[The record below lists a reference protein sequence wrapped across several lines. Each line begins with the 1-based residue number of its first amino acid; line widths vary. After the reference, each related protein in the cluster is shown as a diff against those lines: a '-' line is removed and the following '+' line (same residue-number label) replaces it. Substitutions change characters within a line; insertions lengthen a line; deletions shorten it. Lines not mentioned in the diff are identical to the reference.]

1 MSSFISRIPSRKT
14 SGRMG
19 FRFSHAGVRGAL
31 MLVLFN
37 AITYAQSLPATAD
50 SDIVTDRPDVTE
62 SSIVVP
68 TGSYQIE
75 NGITWTTDHR
85 FQTFDLPESL
95 MRFGL
100 APRTEFRIAVP
111 NYFGGISG
119 PDPMGIGDIT
129 LGIKEQLGPLPKG
142 FDLSVI
148 LAVSLPIGASRISSH
163 GYDPFI
169 KLPWSKE
176 LKGGW
181 STGGMQSLFFN
192 TDGGKRNA
200 VWEPTFYIEKEITK
214 PWQAFV
220 EYAGDF
226 AQRGGPKEIAH
237 FGTAYRLTARQQVD
251 FHFGFGVS
259 RSAPSHFF
267 AMGYSIRIDRLWGR

>member
-1 MSSFISRIPSRKT
+1 M
-14 SGRMG
+14 
-19 FRFSHAGVRGAL
+19 
-31 MLVLFN
+31 
-37 AITYAQSLPATAD
+37 
-50 SDIVTDRPDVTE
+50 
-62 SSIVVP
+62 
-68 TGSYQIE
+68 
-75 NGITWTTDHR
+75 
-85 FQTFDLPESL
+85 
-95 MRFGL
+95 
-100 APRTEFRIAVP
+100 
-111 NYFGGISG
+111 
-119 PDPMGIGDIT
+119 
-129 LGIKEQLGPLPKG
+129 KEQLGPLPKG

-148 LAVSLPIGASRISSH
+148 LAVSLPVGASGVSSH

-176 LKGGW
+176 VKGGW
-181 STGGMQSLFFN
+181 SLGGMQSLFSN
-192 TDGGKRNA
+192 TDAEKRNA

-214 PWQAFV
+214 PWQAFA

-267 AMGYSIRIDRLWGR
+267 AIGYSLRIDRLWGASF

>member
-1 MSSFISRIPSRKT
+1 MLAVFE
-14 SGRMG
+14 
-19 FRFSHAGVRGAL
+19 AL
-31 MLVLFN
+31 
-37 AITYAQSLPATAD
+37 TYAQSLPATAD

-68 TGSYQIE
+68 KESLQIE

-100 APRTEFRIAVP
+100 ATRTEFRITVP

-119 PDPMGIGDIT
+119 LGATGFGDIT

-142 FDLSVI
+142 LDLSVI
-148 LAVSLPIGASRISSH
+148 LAISLPTGASGVSSH

-181 STGGMQSLFFN
+181 SIGGMQSLFSN
-192 TDGGKRNA
+192 TNVRNRNA
-200 VWEPTFYIEKEITK
+200 VWEPTFYIEREITK
-214 PWQAFV
+214 QWQAFA

-226 AQRGGPKEIAH
+226 PQRGGPKEIVH
-237 FGTAYRLTARQQVD
+237 FGTAYRLTAGQQVD
-251 FHFGFGVS
+251 FHFGLGVS

-267 AMGYSIRIDRLWGR
+267 AIGYSLRIDRIWGR

>member
-1 MSSFISRIPSRKT
+1 
-14 SGRMG
+14 
-19 FRFSHAGVRGAL
+19 
-31 MLVLFN
+31 
-37 AITYAQSLPATAD
+37 
-50 SDIVTDRPDVTE
+50 
-62 SSIVVP
+62 
-68 TGSYQIE
+68 
-75 NGITWTTDHR
+75 
-85 FQTFDLPESL
+85 

-100 APRTEFRIAVP
+100 APRTEFRIAAP

-119 PDPMGIGDIT
+119 PDAMGFGDIT
-129 LGIKEQLGPLPKG
+129 FGIKKQLGPLPKG
-142 FDLSVI
+142 FDLSMI

-176 LKGGW
+176 LKGRW
-181 STGGMQSLFFN
+181 SIGGMQSLFSN
-192 TDGGKRNA
+192 TDGRKRNA
-200 VWEPTFYIEKEITK
+200 VWEPAFYIEREITK

-237 FGTAYRLTARQQVD
+237 FGTAYRFTARQQVD

-267 AMGYSIRIDRLWGR
+267 AIGYSLRIDRLWGR

>member
-1 MSSFISRIPSRKT
+1 
-14 SGRMG
+14 
-19 FRFSHAGVRGAL
+19 
-31 MLVLFN
+31 MLVVFR
-37 AITYAQSLPATAD
+37 AISYAQALPATAD
-50 SDIVTDRPDVTE
+50 SDIFTDRPDVTE

-68 TGSYQIE
+68 TESLQIE
-75 NGITWTTDHR
+75 NGITWTSDHR
-85 FQTFDLPESL
+85 FQTFDFPESL
-95 MRFGL
+95 IRLGL
-100 APRTEFRIAVP
+100 APRTEFRMVTP
-111 NYFGGISG
+111 NYIGGIS
-119 PDPMGIGDIT
+119 PANAMGFGDIS
-129 LGIKEQLGPLPKG
+129 LGLKEQLGPLPKA

-148 LAVSLPIGASRISSH
+148 VAVSLPTGASRVSSH

-181 STGGMQSLFFN
+181 SIGGMQSLFSN
-192 TDGGKRNA
+192 TDDGKRNA
-200 VWEPTFYIEKEITK
+200 VWEPTFYLEREITK

-226 AQRGGPKEIAH
+226 AQRGGSKEIAH

-267 AMGYSIRIDRLWGR
+267 AIGYSLRVDGLWGR

>member
-1 MSSFISRIPSRKT
+1 
-14 SGRMG
+14 MG
-19 FRFSHAGVRGAL
+19 FRISSGRVRGAL
-31 MLVLFN
+31 ILAAFN
-37 AITYAQSLPATAD
+37 AIACAQSLPAPD

-62 SSIVVP
+62 SSFVVP
-68 TGSYQIE
+68 MGSFQLE
-75 NGITWTTDHR
+75 NGITWTSDHQS
-85 FQTFDLPESL
+85 QTFDLPESL
-95 MRFGL
+95 MRLGL

-119 PDPMGIGDIT
+119 PDAMGFGDT
-129 LGIKEQLGPLPKG
+129 TFGIKEQLGPLPRG

-148 LAVSLPIGASRISSH
+148 FAVSLPLGASGVSSH

-176 LKGGW
+176 LGGGW
-181 STGGMQSLFFN
+181 SIGGMQSLFFD

-200 VWEPTFYIEKEITK
+200 VWEPALYIEREITNQ
-214 PWQAFV
+214 WQAFA

-251 FHFGFGVS
+251 FHFGFGAS
-259 RSAPSHFF
+259 HSAPSHFF
-267 AMGYSIRIDRLWGR
+267 AIGYSLRIDRLWGR